1 MNINRSSN
9 EEDNHELVIDDVGDA
24 ELIMDHS
31 MGFLW
36 DVIIEP
42 NKDKLSKSELDMLGI
57 VGKALQ
63 IIALKAKAYEDMYEK
78 GQNNSNSQN

>member
-1 MNINRSSN
+1 MNINRLSN
-9 EEDNHELVIDDVGDA
+9 EEDNHELIDDIQDA
-24 ELIMDHS
+24 ELVMEHA

-42 NKDKLSKSELDMLGI
+42 NEEQLDKDELSMLGI
-57 VGKALQ
+57 VGVALKL
-63 IIALKAKAYEDMYEK
+63 IAKKAKAYEDMYEK

>member
-1 MNINRSSN
+1 MNRLNF
-9 EEDNHELVIDDVGDA
+9 EEDNRELVDDVQDA
-24 ELIMDHS
+24 ELVMEHS

-42 NKDKLSKSELDMLGI
+42 NQNELDEDELVMLGI

-63 IIALKAKAYEDMYEK
+63 IIAKKAKAYEDMYEK

>member
-1 MNINRSSN
+1 MNRLNF
-9 EEDNHELVIDDVGDA
+9 EEDHRELVDDVQDA
-24 ELIMDHS
+24 ELVMEHS

-36 DVIIEP
+36 DIIIEP

>member
-1 MNINRSSN
+1 MNRLNF
-9 EEDNHELVIDDVGDA
+9 EEDNHELIDDVGDA
-24 ELIMDHS
+24 ELVMEHS

-36 DVIIEP
+36 DIIIEP
-42 NKDKLSKSELDMLGI
+42 NKDKLSKSELNMLGI

-63 IIALKAKAYEDMYEK
+63 IIANKAKAYEDMYEK

>member
-1 MNINRSSN
+1 MNRLNF
-9 EEDNHELVIDDVGDA
+9 EEDHRELVDDVQDA
-24 ELIMDHS
+24 KLVMEHS

-36 DVIIEP
+36 DIIIEP

>member
-1 MNINRSSN
+1 MNRLNF
-9 EEDNHELVIDDVGDA
+9 EEDNQEVVDDVQDA
-24 ELIMDHS
+24 ELVMEHS

-42 NKDKLSKSELDMLGI
+42 NQNELDEDELVMLGI

-63 IIALKAKAYEDMYEK
+63 VIAKKAKAYEDMYEK
-78 GQNNSNSQN
+78 GKNNENYLN

>member
-1 MNINRSSN
+1 MNRLNF
-9 EEDNHELVIDDVGDA
+9 EEDNHELIDDVQDA

-42 NKDKLSKSELDMLGI
+42 NEEQLDTDEIAMLGI
-57 VGKALQ
+57 VGTALKL
-63 IIALKAKAYEDMYEK
+63 IAKKAKAYEDMYEK
-78 GQNNSNSQN
+78 GQNNSNSLN

>member
-1 MNINRSSN
+1 MNRLNF
-9 EEDNHELVIDDVGDA
+9 EEDNHELIDDVQDA

-42 NKDKLSKSELDMLGI
+42 NEEQLDTDEIAMLGI
-57 VGKALQ
+57 VGTALKL
-63 IIALKAKAYEDMYEK
+63 IAKKAKAYEDMYEK
-78 GQNNSNSQN
+78 GQNNENSLN

>member
-1 MNINRSSN
+1 MNRLNF
-9 EEDNHELVIDDVGDA
+9 EEDNRELVDDVQDA
-24 ELIMDHS
+24 ELVMEHS

-36 DVIIEP
+36 DIIIEP

>member
-1 MNINRSSN
+1 MNRLNF
-9 EEDNHELVIDDVGDA
+9 EEDNHELIDDVQDA

-42 NKDKLSKSELDMLGI
+42 RQNELNEDELTMLGI
-57 VGKALQ
+57 VGTALKL
-63 IIALKAKAYEDMYEK
+63 IAKKAKAYEDMYEK
-78 GQNNSNSQN
+78 GQNNENSLN